1 MPDLTDSDQT
11 GGEDEPAY
19 RPEEQV
25 SKPGRAVGP
34 ALAVVVRGRRAAPR
48 GVAAAA
54 CEVVESSARRDQ
66 DSSSGTSKTA
76 AESIKLFFAGRQI
89 RSLAM
94 HTSRIGALRP
104 LRTRE
109 ERGRSRTR
117 RERSTAVSGQLS
129 SGAPSRNQLGTQ
141 QHASYRGADI
151 IETET
156 EAPSSLLL
164 SLPQPARRLARLS
177 GGVADRGASA
187 RAS

>member
-66 DSSSGTSKTA
+66 DSSSGTSKTT
-76 AESIKLFFAGRQI
+76 RP
-89 RSLAM
+89 RR
-94 HTSRIGALRP
+94 TSRPGDPPAREGVVIDDGA
-104 LRTRE
+104 
-109 ERGRSRTR
+109 
-117 RERSTAVSGQLS
+117 VVVVVVV
-129 SGAPSRNQLGTQ
+129 GAPQLCRGGGTLHLDAARNGGPVGMFQRNFP
-141 QHASYRGADI
+141 AFA
-151 IETET
+151 
-156 EAPSSLLL
+156 LL
-164 SLPQPARRLARLS
+164 ACATCT
-177 GGVADRGASA
+177 A
-187 RAS
+187 